1 MKPLTSSQAA
11 DAFIN
16 EEMSVKVKNV
26 IIMFGLETRMLQGV
40 FEMKSFRSTY
50 SLNLGDRTDK

>member
-1 MKPLTSSQAA
+1 
-11 DAFIN
+11 
-16 EEMSVKVKNV
+16 MSVKVKNV